1 MNENQGVVNTG
12 ANGMAAPVTGVN
24 GSESVEDLLRQI
36 LDADKK
42 EVKYAKRAAFF
53 MMCIFVIFLVAAII
67 IVPKVVETL
76 ANVNTTVITAG
87 KTLES
92 ANAAIDNINTMS
104 ASITETSDNM
114 NTMLTDNSK
123 SLTDA
128 VAKMN
133 DIDFEGLNK
142 AIQDL
147 QDAVGP
153 FATFMNKFK

>member
-104 ASITETSDNM
+104 ASNLFNQNIWKNQ
-114 NTMLTDNSK
+114 N
-123 SLTDA
+123 
-128 VAKMN
+128 
-133 DIDFEGLNK
+133 IWGF
-142 AIQDL
+142 
-147 QDAVGP
+147 VGM
-153 FATFMNKFK
+153 TRILYKLVII

>member
-1 MNENQGVVNTG
+1 MSENQEAVNTET
-12 ANGMAAPVTGVN
+12 NETTSPVTEVN
-24 GSESVEDLLRQI
+24 GGESMEDLLRQI
-36 LDADKK
+36 LAADKK
-42 EVKYAKRAAFF
+42 EVKYAKIAAFF
-53 MMCIFVIFLVAAII
+53 MMGIFVIFLVAGII

-92 ANAAIDNINTMS
+92 ANAAIDKINTMS
-104 ASITETSDNM
+104 ASITATSDNM

-153 FATFMNKFK
+153 FASFMNKIK